1 MSDQKTEQNIM
12 CMLMNYNYIIIII
25 IMQNRKE
32 DFLNY
37 YYLESIS
44 VNA

>member
-25 IMQNRKE
+25 MQNRKE
-32 DFLNY
+32 DF
-37 YYLESIS
+37 
-44 VNA
+44 